1 MRARANAGANIA
13 FIKYW
18 GTRDSELNIPL
29 NDSVSM
35 TLDAARTTTEVV
47 FSPHLN
53 ADELTINGR
62 PASTEACARVSRH
75 LDLLRERAGV
85 RWRARVNSWNNF
97 PMGAGLA
104 SSAAAFAALTVAAA
118 AALGLSL
125 SGPELSRLA
134 RRGSGSAARSI
145 YGGYVWW
152 HAGHDD
158 ASSFAEPLA
167 PPDHWDLRDIVAVVA
182 DEEKVVSS
190 AKGHSLA
197 HTSPFLEARLALV
210 QRLLPRVRQAIEQR
224 DLALL
229 GPCIEADALA
239 MHFVMM
245 SSSPPLFYWAPETL
259 ALMKAVHAWRAEGVP
274 VYFTIDAGPN
284 VHLICEAADA
294 ERVTAR
300 VRCLDYV
307 RDVIVA
313 GPGEGALLE

>member
-1 MRARANAGANIA
+1 
-13 FIKYW
+13 
-18 GTRDSELNIPL
+18 
-29 NDSVSM
+29 M
-35 TLDAARTTTEVV
+35 TLDAARTTTQVF
-47 FSPHLN
+47 FSPRLN

-62 PASTEACARVSRH
+62 PASQEACARVSRH

-85 RWRARVNSWNNF
+85 LWRARVDSWNNF

-104 SSAAAFAALTVAAA
+104 SSAAAFAALTAAAA
-118 AALGLSL
+118 AALGLHL
-125 SGPELSRLA
+125 SGQELSRLA
-134 RRGSGSAARSI
+134 RRGSGSAARSV

-167 PPDHWDLRDIVAVVA
+167 PPDHWDLRDIVVVVA
-182 DEEKVVSS
+182 EEEKAVSS
-190 AKGHSLA
+190 AEGHRLA

-210 QRLLPRVRQAIEQR
+210 ERLLPRVRQAIERR

-259 ALMKAVHAWRAEGVP
+259 ALIKAVYAWRAEGVP

-284 VHLICEAADA
+284 VHLICEVADA
-294 ERVTAR
+294 ERVIAR
-300 VRCLDYV
+300 VRKLGYV
-307 RDVIVA
+307 RNVITA
-313 GPGEGALLE
+313 GPGEGVLLE

>member
-18 GTRDSELNIPL
+18 GVRDPEFNIPL

-35 TLDAARTTTEVV
+35 TLDAARTTTEVE
-47 FSPHLN
+47 FSPRLD
-53 ADELTINGR
+53 ADELTINGQ
-62 PASTEACARVSRH
+62 PASPAARARVSRH

-85 RWRARVNSWNNF
+85 PWRARVDSWNTF

-104 SSAAAFAALTVAAA
+104 SSAAAFAALTAAAA
-118 AALGLSL
+118 AALGLRL
-125 SGPELSRLA
+125 SERELSRLA

-167 PPDHWDLRDIVAVVA
+167 PPEHWNLRDIVAVVA
-182 DEEKVVSS
+182 EEEKAVSS
-190 AKGHSLA
+190 AEGHRLA
-197 HTSPFLEARLALV
+197 HTSPFLEARLAQV
-210 QRLLPRVRQAIEQR
+210 ERLLARVRRAIQQR
-224 DLALL
+224 DLTLL
-229 GPCIEADALA
+229 GPCLEADALA

-245 SSSPPLFYWAPETL
+245 SSTPPLFYWAPETV
-259 ALMKAVHAWRAEGVP
+259 ALIKAVHAWRDGGLP

-284 VHLICEAADA
+284 VHLICEVADA
-294 ERVTAR
+294 ERVIAR
-300 VRCLDYV
+300 VRALSYV
-307 RDVIVA
+307 RDIIVA
-313 GPGEGALLE
+313 GPGEGVVLE